1 MLYTWCFSNPMQSLI
16 PCWMIGIDY
25 SHGPLRPTVPTRK
38 RLLFRSKFEGMWKS
52 QRHLHT
58 RVSGVWSLHAFT
70 ADQGQVLR
78 FWSNIRW
85 NWEFEMTVNHDE
97 ARLSCSMWSA
107 SMEQKLLSTLFHNS
121 YFIRS
126 VLKYSSKGPTRAS
139 KSLACDRD
147 KNIIRNCILW
157 VCNPAREMKWTCM
170 HYTLPPTLY
179 HILLQNQL
187 HVCGVVLYHS

>member
-1 MLYTWCFSNPMQSLI
+1 MGHCVLLFQPASACFSEAN
-16 PCWMIGIDY
+16 
-25 SHGPLRPTVPTRK
+25 LR
-38 RLLFRSKFEGMWKS
+38 ECG
-52 QRHLHT
+52 
-58 RVSGVWSLHAFT
+58 RVSGIYTRECQVCGHYMHLQQTRGKYFGFEVIFVVIENLRWAWIMMRHASHAVWP
-70 ADQGQVLR
+70 
-78 FWSNIRW
+78 
-85 NWEFEMTVNHDE
+85 
-97 ARLSCSMWSA
+97 A
-107 SMEQKLLSTLFHNS
+107 SMEQKLLSTPFHNS
-121 YFIRS
+121 HFIRS